1 MKNNNY
7 HIFKTVPR
15 SNRKIVEGSEVDTT
29 HTHTHTRNITAHSP
43 SSFSLFDLL
52 KKLYSETKILSNY
65 IPSLQRR

>member
-15 SNRKIVEGSEVDTT
+15 SNRKIVEGNEVDTT
-29 HTHTHTRNITAHSP
+29 HTHTHVYITAHSP

-52 KKLYSETKILSNY
+52 KKLCSETKILSNY